1 MTTPRGWLLDTVIL
15 SELRKGRRTAPPVRL
30 WAERLPRV
38 ACFISRV
45 NIAEIRY
52 GIETVADPAFRAE
65 LEAWLQDGVLAWFGP
80 RILDVDEAVLL
91 RWRHLAAD
99 ARKINHTYP
108 QLDVLIAATA
118 LVHGLGVATR
128 NVQDFVRTGVP
139 VLNPWDEPA

>member
-15 SELRKGRRTAPPVRL
+15 SELRKGPRTAPPVRL
-30 WAERLPRV
+30 WAERVPRV

-65 LEAWLQDGVLAWFGP
+65 LEAWLQDGVMAWFGP
-80 RILDVDEAVLL
+80 RILEVDEAVLL

-99 ARKINHTYP
+99 ARKTNRTYP

-128 NVQDFVRTGVP
+128 NVQDFVRTGVQ
-139 VLNPWDEPA
+139 VLNPWDEPV